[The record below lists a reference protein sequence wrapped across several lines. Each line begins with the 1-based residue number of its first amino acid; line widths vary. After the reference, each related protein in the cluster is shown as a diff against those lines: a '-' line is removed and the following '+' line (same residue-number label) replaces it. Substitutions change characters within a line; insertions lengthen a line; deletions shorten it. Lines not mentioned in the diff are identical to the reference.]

1 MGGKIRRKDKR
12 KRISW
17 ARQGGGKMGIKDIGI
32 VGRGKEVRLRGP
44 PGDQPDGK
52 SHLQKKC
59 PLPKSAMLKISSQKH
74 VNLIAIC

>member
-32 VGRGKEVRLRGP
+32 VGRGKERRR
-44 PGDQPDGK
+44 D
-52 SHLQKKC
+52 
-59 PLPKSAMLKISSQKH
+59 
-74 VNLIAIC
+74 